1 MGPCGTPRPQTLQR
15 AARTRTRTRTC
26 TRTLVS
32 VWKPHRECV
41 VATQECVVA
50 TQGQGRFRSTLGPEF
65 ENCHFWTFFGQKNVI
80 FSRENVILYFYKRQS
95 SFFATQIG
103 SRAGPGLPGAAPGR
117 TPVDIP
123 ARGRRARPPKPFW
136 PRNGTGRDH
145 LEHLRHPRN
154 RNFKPDRSRH
164 VPEAGERLFFDVFL
178 KGACRKFWGADF
190 LAGKNGKIQRRWPA
204 FGHQVQLLVP
214 GRIF

>member
-1 MGPCGTPRPQTLQR
+1 M
-15 AARTRTRTRTC
+15 
-26 TRTLVS
+26 VIF
-32 VWKPHRECV
+32 
-41 VATQECVVA
+41 
-50 TQGQGRFRSTLGPEF
+50 GRFLVKKT
-65 ENCHFWTFFGQKNVI
+65 
-80 FSRENVILYFYKRQS
+80 
-95 SFFATQIG
+95 SFFHGKMSFSIFIKEKARFLQTQIG

-164 VPEAGERLFFDVFL
+164 VPEAGERLVLDVFL
-178 KGACRKFWGADF
+178 KGARRKFWGADF
-190 LAGKNGKIQRRWPA
+190 LAGKMGKSNVD
-204 FGHQVQLLVP
+204 GQLLVTKSN
-214 GRIF
+214 F